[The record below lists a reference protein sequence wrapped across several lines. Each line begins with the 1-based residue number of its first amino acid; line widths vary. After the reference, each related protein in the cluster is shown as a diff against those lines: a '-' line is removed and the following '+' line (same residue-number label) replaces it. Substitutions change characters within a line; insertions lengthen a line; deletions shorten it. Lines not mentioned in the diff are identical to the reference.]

1 MSVTTLNKDNMEA
14 EIRTRV
20 TSDLKAEASE
30 ILNSCGL
37 NVSEAVR
44 LFLKQVVTHRGLPF
58 EVKIPNAATIAAMEE
73 SRKLVNAKTQSFDS
87 LINELE
93 KK

>member
-1 MSVTTLNKDNMEA
+1 MET

-20 TSDLKAEASE
+20 TADLKTEAAE
-30 ILNSCGL
+30 ILNNCGL

-44 LFLKQVVTHRGLPF
+44 LFLTQVVTHRGLPF
-58 EVKIPNAATIAAMEE
+58 EVKMPNATTIAAMKE
-73 SRKLVNAKTQSFDS
+73 SRKLVSAKAQSFDS

>member
-1 MSVTTLNKDNMEA
+1 MTVTALKNNMEA

-20 TSDLKAEASE
+20 TSDLKAEAVE
-30 ILNSCGL
+30 ILNDCGL
-37 NVSEAVR
+37 NVSDAVR

-58 EVKIPNAATIAAMEE
+58 EVKIPNAATIAAMKE
-73 SRKLVNAKTQSFDS
+73 SRKLVSAKAQSFDS

>member
-1 MSVTTLNKDNMEA
+1 MPVTALKNNMET

-20 TSDLKAEASE
+20 TADLKTEAAE
-30 ILNSCGL
+30 ILNNCGL

-44 LFLKQVVTHRGLPF
+44 LFLTQVVTHRGLPF
-58 EVKIPNAATIAAMEE
+58 EVKMPNATTIAAMKE
-73 SRKLVNAKTQSFDS
+73 SRKLVSAKAQSFDS